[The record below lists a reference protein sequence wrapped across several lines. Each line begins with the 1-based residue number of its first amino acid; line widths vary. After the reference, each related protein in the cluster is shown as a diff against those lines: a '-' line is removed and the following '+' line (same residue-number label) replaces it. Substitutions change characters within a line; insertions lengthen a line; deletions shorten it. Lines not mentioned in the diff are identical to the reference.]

1 MHLSQICFLPQA
13 ARSAPRDSL
22 LCRSLFPPWL
32 NELDH
37 PSVVH
42 KGHLDRQRIAYFDEF
57 VNVSIP
63 FLSSFPPSPPFPLIP
78 TPCNFFLD
86 FALNYVTVL
95 LQFLCANKGK
105 LNNNSVHLRTKLI
118 RLNTHFMAQVKPDIE
133 TFAKI
138 KVVGIGGG
146 GSAAINRMISDNI
159 KGVEFIVINTDVQ
172 ALNQNLAATKIAI
185 GKTITRGLGAG
196 MNPEVGARAAEET
209 QNEIR
214 EALMGSDMVFLTC
227 GLGGGTGTG
236 AIPEVAK
243 LAKDIGALTVAVV
256 TKPFTFEGAQRRRIA
271 EEGYERLLKHVD
283 AIITIPNDRVL
294 QIIDKKTSLM
304 DAFSVVDDVLRQGV
318 QGIAELITVPGLIN
332 VDFADVKAIM
342 ENSGSALMGI
352 GRASGE
358 NRAVEAAK
366 QAIASP
372 LLELSVDGARGILFT
387 ITGGSDLG
395 MHEVAEAAKIITSS
409 ADEDAKVIFGAN
421 IDDSLGDEIRIA
433 VVDTGFDSRERRTT
447 SPGVV
452 EVQAQGTWA
461 PNTFL
466 RVREEESLQRPA
478 PRPKVNFQSSK
489 PLMEVRSPQ
498 MEIRRETYN
507 PPTPIM
513 APQPVQAPAPMP
525 VMQQQ
530 EPMRVAPR
538 PAPVM
543 PTPQQSQEDEIEIPA
558 FIRKKMI

>member
-1 MHLSQICFLPQA
+1 
-13 ARSAPRDSL
+13 
-22 LCRSLFPPWL
+22 
-32 NELDH
+32 
-37 PSVVH
+37 
-42 KGHLDRQRIAYFDEF
+42 
-57 VNVSIP
+57 
-63 FLSSFPPSPPFPLIP
+63 
-78 TPCNFFLD
+78 
-86 FALNYVTVL
+86 
-95 LQFLCANKGK
+95 
-105 LNNNSVHLRTKLI
+105 
-118 RLNTHFMAQVKPDIE
+118 MAQVKPDIE

-271 EEGYERLLKHVD
+271 DEGFEKVMKYVD

-304 DAFSVVDDVLRQGV
+304 DAFKVVDDVLRQGV

-332 VDFADVKAIM
+332 VDYADVKAIM
-342 ENSGSALMGI
+342 ESSGSALMGI

-372 LLELSVDGARGILFT
+372 LLELSIDGARGILFT

-433 VVDTGFDSRERRTT
+433 VVATGFDSRERRTT

-478 PRPKVNFQSSK
+478 PRPKVNFQPAPK
-489 PLMEVRSPQ
+489 PQMEVRPPQ
-498 MEIRRETYN
+498 MEMRRETYSQ
-507 PPTPIM
+507 PAPVMMSPQPVAAP
-513 APQPVQAPAPMP
+513 APQPL
-525 VMQQQ
+525 MQQQ
-530 EPMRVAPR
+530 QQQEVPMRVAPR

-543 PTPQQSQEDEIEIPA
+543 QSPQQAQEDEIEIPA